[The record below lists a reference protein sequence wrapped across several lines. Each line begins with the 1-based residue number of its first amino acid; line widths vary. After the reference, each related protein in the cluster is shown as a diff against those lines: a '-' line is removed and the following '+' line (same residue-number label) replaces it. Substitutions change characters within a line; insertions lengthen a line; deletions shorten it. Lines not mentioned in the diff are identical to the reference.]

1 METRN
6 IILRKGE
13 KLLPQSMHEWV
24 EGSRQMEMLPNVKK
38 YLEYKNDPV
47 LLVQMN
53 MQRKKNF
60 LVSMGQ
66 NLGDERML
74 RDMKLYFCTFCW
86 MNV

>member
-13 KLLPQSMHEWV
+13 KLHPQSMHEWV

-38 YLEYKNDPV
+38 YLEYKNNPV

-53 MQRKKNF
+53 
-60 LVSMGQ
+60 
-66 NLGDERML
+66 
-74 RDMKLYFCTFCW
+74 YAT
-86 MNV
+86 

>member
-24 EGSRQMEMLPNVKK
+24 EGSRQMEMLPNGLQ

-47 LLVQMN
+47 VIVHMN
-53 MQRKKNF
+53 HA
-60 LVSMGQ
+60 
-66 NLGDERML
+66 
-74 RDMKLYFCTFCW
+74 T
-86 MNV
+86 